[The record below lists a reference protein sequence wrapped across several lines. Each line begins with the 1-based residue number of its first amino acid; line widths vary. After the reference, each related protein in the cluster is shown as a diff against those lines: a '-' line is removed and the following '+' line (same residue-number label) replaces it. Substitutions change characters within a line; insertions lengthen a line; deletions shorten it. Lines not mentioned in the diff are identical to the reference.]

1 MKIKKGDKVK
11 IITGKDKGKT
21 GKVLQVFTSRNRAS
35 IEGLNLLIK
44 HMRPR
49 RQGEQ
54 GQRIEFPAPMNI
66 SNMMFMCPKCGKA
79 TRVGYKIIK
88 VDSKKSRISSTP
100 EAGEEK
106 KKIKNKKYRVC
117 KKCKQTID

>member
-11 IITGKDKGKT
+11 IIVGKDKGKT

-66 SNMMFMCPKCGKA
+66 SNMMFMCPRCGKG
-79 TRVGYKIIK
+79 TRVGYKIVK
-88 VDSKKSRISSTP
+88 VDPKKSRVSSTP

-106 KKIKNKKYRVC
+106 KKMKNKKYRIC